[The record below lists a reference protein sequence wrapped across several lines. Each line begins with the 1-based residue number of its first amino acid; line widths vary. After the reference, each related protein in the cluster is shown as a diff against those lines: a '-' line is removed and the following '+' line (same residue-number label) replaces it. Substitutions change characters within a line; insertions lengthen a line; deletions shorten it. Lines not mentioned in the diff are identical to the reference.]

1 MFLYSFRLE
10 LKMQEVECCCKTVP
24 PLASSPSSPVLFVW
38 LWLEIVNYWRK
49 ISRLLFQNKSWLDI
63 ERVIWNMI
71 FYSIHPLNLIL
82 CLSFFVSFHLD
93 KIQICVKVPLDRP
106 QVTLEILIEMECPL
120 RMFMFLYSIFLS
132 QITDTDNLFWM
143 QISPIIPLIGWK

>member
-1 MFLYSFRLE
+1 MFLYSFRIK

-24 PLASSPSSPVLFVW
+24 PLASSPSSPILFVW

-132 QITDTDNLFWM
+132 QITDTGYR
-143 QISPIIPLIGWK
+143 QPILDAD

>member
-1 MFLYSFRLE
+1 
-10 LKMQEVECCCKTVP
+10 
-24 PLASSPSSPVLFVW
+24 
-38 LWLEIVNYWRK
+38 
-49 ISRLLFQNKSWLDI
+49 
-63 ERVIWNMI
+63 MI